1 MIDDLPVGGG
11 AGSGAQPQDEME
23 DGGPKQ
29 IATADHSAPIEQ
41 RLQSKNWQV
50 RARAYEDL
58 ADSFKSAT
66 SQSDEVFREHAS
78 GFKKYLG
85 DNNPGSLEKC
95 LDTLQVFIDRCEPK
109 IV

>member
-1 MIDDLPVGGG
+1 
-11 AGSGAQPQDEME
+11 
-23 DGGPKQ
+23 
-29 IATADHSAPIEQ
+29 
-41 RLQSKNWQV
+41 V

-95 LDTLQVFIDRCEPK
+95 LDSLHVFIDRCEPK